1 MKNLIAFLL
10 VAGIIIGSTTRCA
23 RRGSPNGGPKDSLS
37 PIMVTA
43 EPEYKSIYFKE
54 KRIKLSFDEY
64 VKFKDL
70 FKQLIISPPLKYAP
84 VIKPLGSASKEITI
98 DLLDTLKENTTYSI
112 NFGNSIVD
120 NNEGNKLGS
129 FKYVFSTGSYVD
141 SLEIHGDIK
150 DAFEKEPAENIA
162 VMLYEIN
169 ETYTDSTVYKE
180 KPIYVTNTLDST
192 FFNITNVKPGT
203 YQLIALKDFNN
214 NFIYNPKQDK
224 IGFLDK
230 PIQLPTDSTFH
241 LDLFQETLDFKI
253 LKPLENKIGKII
265 FGYEGIPDSLDIKLL
280 SETPEDFRSFLNKD
294 AKSDT
299 LNFWFTPFDADSLQF
314 QVKTKDLD
322 TIYTVQLRTS
332 KIDSLLLNTTVKGVL
347 HPKDTFAIT
356 ANIPFDSIKNNNITI
371 IDKDTLAIPF
381 QTFLDKSKT
390 KLSIY
395 FDRKRNENIQ
405 IDILP
410 NLFVDCQGET
420 NDTLQ
425 YKLKTLDIEDYATLK
440 VGIKN
445 IKKFPIMVDL
455 ITTKG
460 ELIERKYSNK
470 ETHFTFNDITPSTYL
485 IRITFDS
492 NNNKKWDTGSFLHKT
507 QPEKIIYFNK
517 ELKLRANWTV
527 NEIFDINNP
536 SPILPKEDENS
547 QFPLRR

>member
-10 VAGIIIGSTTRCA
+10 IASVIVGSTTRCA

-37 PIMVTA
+37 PVMVTA
-43 EPEYKSIYFKE
+43 EPEYKATYFNA

-84 VIKPLGSASKEITI
+84 IIKPLGSPSKLITI

-141 SLEIHGDIK
+141 SLEVSGAIK
-150 DAFEKEPAENIA
+150 NAFEMKPVENIA
-162 VMLYEIN
+162 VLLYEVN
-169 ETYTDSTVYKE
+169 EDYTDSIVYKE
-180 KPIYVTNTLDST
+180 KPIYVSNTLDTTS
-192 FFNITNVKPGT
+192 FNITNIKPGI

-224 IGFLDK
+224 IGFLNH
-230 PIQLPTDSTFH
+230 PIQLPTDSTYQ
-241 LDLFQETLDFKI
+241 LNLFKEKLDFKL
-253 LKPLENKIGKII
+253 LKPLENKVGKII
-265 FGYEGIPDSLDIKLL
+265 FGYEGSPKSLDIQLL
-280 SETPEDFRSFLNKD
+280 SETPDDFRSLLNKD
-294 AKSDT
+294 IETDT
-299 LNFWFTPFDADSLQF
+299 LNYWYTPFDADSLQF
-314 QVKTKDLD
+314 QVKTDLLD

-332 KIDSLLLNTTVKGVL
+332 KIDSLLLSTTLKGTL

-356 ANIPFDSIKNNNITI
+356 TNIPIDSLNNSQITI
-371 IDKDTLAIPF
+371 IDKDTLAVPF
-381 QTFLDKSKT
+381 ETFIDKNKT

-395 FDRKRNENIQ
+395 FDRSRNENFQ

-410 NLFVDCQGET
+410 HLFVSFQGET

-425 YKLKTLDIEDYATLK
+425 YQLKTLDIEDYATLEI
-440 VGIKN
+440 GLKN
-445 IKKFPIMVDL
+445 IKKFPVLVDL

-460 ELIERKYSNK
+460 ELVERQYSNEK
-470 ETHFTFNDITPSTYL
+470 TNFVFNDITPNSYL
-485 IRITFDS
+485 IRVIFDS
-492 NNNKKWDTGSFLHKT
+492 NNNKKWDSGNFLEKI
-507 QPEKIIYFNK
+507 QPENVVYFRK

-527 NEIFDINNP
+527 NEVLDINKP
-536 SPILPKEDENS
+536 TLPKQDLDI
-547 QFPLRR
+547 PKAPRR